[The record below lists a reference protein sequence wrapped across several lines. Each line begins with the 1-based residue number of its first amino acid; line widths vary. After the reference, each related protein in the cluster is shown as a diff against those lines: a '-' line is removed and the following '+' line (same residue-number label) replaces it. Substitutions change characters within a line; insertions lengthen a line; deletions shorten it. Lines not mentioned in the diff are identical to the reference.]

1 MLLFTFSWHLLFKE
15 WHVTCQKS
23 KEITLMLNVLCESSY
38 CTDHKKKPAT
48 TTLSSCIP
56 CCAERSWNSKI
67 HDWKPEG
74 HPWALRNA
82 ESEGICTMEPRA
94 PRTSLQPGLPEF
106 SSTLLHGLVLFCR
119 DPEAQI
125 STAVTSWLWVWRD
138 TLQQT
143 LKWIREPVYY
153 SGEVA
158 REPTY
163 LNSFQ

>member
-1 MLLFTFSWHLLFKE
+1 MTCNLPKKQETYFSAQCVVWIILLYWPQKNQLLQ
-15 WHVTCQKS
+15 HCQVVFPVVQKDP
-23 KEITLMLNVLCESSY
+23 EIPKFMTGSQ
-38 CTDHKKKPAT
+38 KA
-48 TTLSSCIP
+48 IP
-56 CCAERSWNSKI
+56 ELT
-67 HDWKPEG
+67 G
-74 HPWALRNA
+74 A

-119 DPEAQI
+119 DPETQI